1 MISDKAEITSLLR
14 SWGGGNDA
22 ALERL
27 TVLLHPELR
36 RMARYYAGREGPA
49 GAVQATELLNE
60 AFLRLLE
67 TKDTNW
73 QDRAH
78 FFAVS
83 AQIMRRVLVDA
94 ARTRMSQKRG
104 GEVKHVGYSTAGKIG
119 GLANADSDVNQEFV
133 ALDEALNR
141 LEQIDPRKAKVIE
154 LRFFGGLSVEET
166 ADVLKMSPQSVMR
179 DWRLARSWLARELR
193 PQKA

>member
-1 MISDKAEITSLLR
+1 
-14 SWGGGNDA
+14 
-22 ALERL
+22 
-27 TVLLHPELR
+27 
-36 RMARYYAGREGPA
+36 
-49 GAVQATELLNE
+49 LNE

-78 FFAVS
+78 FFVVS

-94 ARTRMSQKRG
+94 AWTRMSQKRG